1 MDVCWSVC
9 VCGVCVSPLFLHIFS
24 TCPWACAKW
33 LSIKEWWLN
42 WKHTT
47 LREKWALSVCVCVCV
62 CVRVWICL
70 CVWDICVSWTN
81 LCVCVCVCVTVHCK
95 KKKRE
100 RQGDICWDV
109 LNFNK
114 NCNEEYEAWTIFQS
128 LIALS
133 WISRGTLHFHH
144 AQLIRSPPVPWVFP
158 HLVCPMSHVPIKML
172 INVCLFLLLPS
183 FF

>member
-95 KKKRE
+95 KKKE
-100 RQGDICWDV
+100 RGKET
-109 LNFNK
+109 FA
-114 NCNEEYEAWTIFQS
+114 EMY
-128 LIALS
+128 
-133 WISRGTLHFHH
+133 WISIKT
-144 AQLIRSPPVPWVFP
+144 AMRSMRLGRFFNLSLLCLE
-158 HLVCPMSHVPIKML
+158 LVVVHSIFTM
-172 INVCLFLLLPS
+172 PS
-183 FF
+183 